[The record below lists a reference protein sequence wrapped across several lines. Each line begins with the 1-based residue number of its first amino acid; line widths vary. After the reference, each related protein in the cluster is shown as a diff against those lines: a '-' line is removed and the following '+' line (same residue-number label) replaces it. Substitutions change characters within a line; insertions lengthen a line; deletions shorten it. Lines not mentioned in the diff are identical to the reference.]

1 MRVGSQDF
9 SVCDTRGGLGSS
21 CLWPGSAAQ
30 PCTPAAPACQ
40 PQFPARPAYLSL
52 ISASLLPR
60 RASYLQAR
68 PDASPSRFEV
78 SVLRICCSRRC
89 PGDGVLLPV
98 PGQRAPHVGWLMGL
112 GGISVIDGSKALLR
126 EWSLFLQKFGGGYP
140 PWDDVP
146 RSPSCCCTGA
156 QGGLDG
162 TIGLVNYS
170 PLFARRKFVEGFRPS
185 IYISGR
191 KINWKH

>member
-89 PGDGVLLPV
+89 PGDGVFPPV

-126 EWSLFLQKFGGGYP
+126 EWSLFLQKSSHLGEGTRLGMMCPAPHPAAVLELKGDWMGPLALQIIP
-140 PWDDVP
+140 P
-146 RSPSCCCTGA
+146 
-156 QGGLDG
+156 
-162 TIGLVNYS
+162 YS
-170 PLFARRKFVEGFRPS
+170 QEESL
-185 IYISGR
+185 
-191 KINWKH
+191 